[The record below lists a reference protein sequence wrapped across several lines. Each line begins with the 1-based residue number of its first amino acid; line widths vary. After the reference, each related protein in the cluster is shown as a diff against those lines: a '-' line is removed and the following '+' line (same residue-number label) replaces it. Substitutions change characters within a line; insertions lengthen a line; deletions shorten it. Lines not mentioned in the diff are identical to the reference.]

1 MHKRNTKRA
10 SLFIVVPLIAAAAAA
25 VAVPGCSL
33 NESGNIAAMGTGDLT
48 APPLERVAAGT
59 PSPCGGTTM
68 TESGAAVIARRPYLQ
83 RVTAH
88 DAVLVWTA
96 SGATGATVVVTTP
109 EGAPVAEA
117 PASLDASAP
126 LPGGRAQ
133 WTAAIDGLAPATT
146 YCYELQR
153 GGETLMRAGGFAS
166 APAPGTGARVRTLVI
181 GDSGGGGSDQ
191 RALYGQLETVP
202 FDLMIHTG
210 DIAYDHGT
218 LGEFEG
224 KFFDVYGA
232 LLRRAPIFPASG
244 NHEYDTA
251 DATAFREVFVLP
263 ENGQPGGRERWYS
276 YDWGDVH
283 FVALDTE
290 RTGAEQAAWLEADL
304 AANRLPWTVVYGHKP
319 PHSTGDHGS
328 DAGFVQFFVPILEAH
343 DVDLVLSGHDHHYE
357 RFKPQHG
364 VLYVVSGGGGKG
376 TRDVSGGPIT
386 AFAEAVIH
394 CVVVEVQGD
403 TLTLHAIDAVGRE
416 FDSAVIQ
423 KAAAVSKSRTPVPA
437 GA

>member
-1 MHKRNTKRA
+1 LHKRNTTLA
-10 SLFIVVPLIAAAAAA
+10 SLLIVPLIAAAAAA
-25 VAVPGCSL
+25 GAVSGCSL

-48 APPLERVAAGT
+48 APALERIAAGT

-68 TESGAAVIARRPYLQ
+68 TETGAAVIARRPYLQ

-96 SGATGATVVVTTP
+96 SGATGGTVVVTTP
-109 EGAPVAEA
+109 EGAPVTEA

-133 WTAAIDGLAPATT
+133 WTAAIDGLSPATT

-166 APAPGTGARVRTLVI
+166 APASGTGARVRTLVI

-218 LGEFEG
+218 LGDFEG

-263 ENGQPGGRERWYS
+263 ENGQPAGRERWYS

-319 PHSTGDHGS
+319 PHSTGEHGS
-328 DAGFVQFFVPILEAH
+328 DAAFVQFFVPILEAH

-386 AFAEAVIH
+386 AYAEAVIH

-416 FDSAVIQ
+416 FDSAVLQ

>member
-1 MHKRNTKRA
+1 
-10 SLFIVVPLIAAAAAA
+10 LIAAAA
-25 VAVPGCSL
+25 VAVAVPGCNL
-33 NESGNIAAMGTGDLT
+33 NESGNIAAVGTGDLT
-48 APPLERVAAGT
+48 APLLERLAAVAPG
-59 PSPCGGTTM
+59 PCGGTTE
-68 TESGAAVIARRPYLQ
+68 TATGHAVVARRPYLQ

-88 DAVLVWTA
+88 GAVLVWTA
-96 SGATGATVVVTTP
+96 SGATGGTVVVTTP

-126 LPGGRAQ
+126 LSGGLAQ
-133 WTAAIDGLAPATT
+133 WTATIDGLSPGTT

-153 GGETLMRAGGFAS
+153 GGETLMHAGGFAS
-166 APAPGTGARVRTLVI
+166 APAPGTGARVRTLVF
-181 GDSGGGGSDQ
+181 GDSGEGGSDQ
-191 RALYGQLETVP
+191 RALYAQLETIP

-210 DIAYDHGT
+210 DIAYDHGS
-218 LGEFEG
+218 LGDFES
-224 KFFDVYGA
+224 KFFGVYA
-232 LLRRAPIFPASG
+232 RLLGRAPIFPASG

-251 DATAFREVFVLP
+251 EAAPFRQVFVLP
-263 ENGQPGGRERWYS
+263 ENGGPDGRERWYS
-276 YDWGDVH
+276 FDWGDVH

-319 PHSTGDHGS
+319 PHSTGDHGD
-328 DAGFVQFFVPILEAH
+328 DAGFRQFFVPILEAH

-357 RFKPQHG
+357 RFTPQNG

-403 TLTLHAIDAVGRE
+403 TLTLHAIDGVGRE

-423 KAAAVSKSRTPVPA
+423 KAAAVSKSRMPVPA